1 MRKILIYI
9 MLMFATTVMASEIK
23 WAKDYDAGI
32 KEASRFVK
40 PVLFISSRHT
50 CKFCVILDN
59 TTLKDERVIEALNK
73 DFVSIISYSDENDY
87 MPRELYQPGTPAIWF
102 LLPSGEPMF
111 QPIMGAIDAENFLNA
126 LKIVKKEFDDFIKSG
141 K

>member
-1 MRKILIYI
+1 MRNLVIY
-9 MLMFATTVMASEIK
+9 LTLLFATSLMASEIK
-23 WAKDYDAGI
+23 WAKDYDTGI

-50 CKFCVILDN
+50 CKFCVMLDE
-59 TTLKDERVIEALNK
+59 TTLKDERVIKALNR

-87 MPRELYQPGTPAIWF
+87 IPKELWQPGTPAIWF
-102 LLPSGEPMF
+102 LLPNGDPIY
-111 QPIMGAIDAENFLNA
+111 QPIMGAIDADNFVKA
-126 LKIVKKEFDDFIKSG
+126 LGAVKQEFDEYIKAG